1 MDESRSHL
9 LPWEIRVKS
18 NSKRLQHFNK
28 SQELCGQHCP
38 LTETGTFSAKREMLS
53 AYKAESF
60 LGRKGQLESRRIN
73 VLL

>member
-1 MDESRSHL
+1 VQPAL
-9 LPWEIRVKS
+9 
-18 NSKRLQHFNK
+18 
-28 SQELCGQHCP
+28 P
-38 LTETGTFSAKREMLS
+38 LTETGTFSAKRETLS